1 MDTFPERADLADAP
15 ETFAAGHLWLFE
27 YVTGLPIRFQL
38 RSDGQ
43 LRFGDDRR
51 VFRPGDVPTAYQPA
65 VTAVRTTF
73 DRDRLRSAADD
84 VSEVTV
90 YGTAT
95 CFRGIDYDWDRLPAV
110 VVTDIRSGADLL
122 GPDALV
128 RSCERLG
135 LSAAPV
141 VEKER
146 RADAFDPGSETFPDS
161 AYADEPVAGLDV
173 ADKRGTRGRLHN
185 PAVPNPED
193 RGFESVEAA
202 VRSLL
207 PADTDGA
214 GVEQV
219 RNRIVRESY
228 GVLRASGIDPD
239 DADMDSAVA
248 RAIERA

>member
-1 MDTFPERADLADAP
+1 MDAFPERADLADAP
-15 ETFAAGHLWLFE
+15 DTFESGHLWLFE
-27 YVTGLPIRFQL
+27 YVTGLPLRFHL

-65 VTAVRTTF
+65 VTAVRTDF

-84 VSEVTV
+84 VSEVTL
-90 YGTAT
+90 YGIAT
-95 CFRGIDYDWDRLPAV
+95 CYRGVDYDWARLPTV

-146 RADAFDPGSETFPDS
+146 RADAFDPGSVTFPAS
-161 AYADEPVAGLDV
+161 AYADEPAAGLDV
-173 ADKRGTRGRLHN
+173 ADKRGTRGRVHN
-185 PAVPNPED
+185 AAVADPTD
-193 RGFESVEAA
+193 RGFESVDDA
-202 VRSLL
+202 VRALL
-207 PADTDGA
+207 PDDTGGA
-214 GVEQV
+214 GVEQA

-228 GVLRASGIDPD
+228 GTLLASGIDPD
-239 DADMDSAVA
+239 DADLDSAVA
-248 RAIERA
+248 KALERA